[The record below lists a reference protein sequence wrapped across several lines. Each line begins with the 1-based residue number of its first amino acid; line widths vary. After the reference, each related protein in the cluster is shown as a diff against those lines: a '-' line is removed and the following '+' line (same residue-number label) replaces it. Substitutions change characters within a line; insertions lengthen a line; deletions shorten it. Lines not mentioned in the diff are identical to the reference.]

1 MLQKP
6 HLKCSKIFKKICPEC
21 SARLDTVQSQVT
33 VLGDMKY
40 QQQMR
45 LLGVCRGK
53 RRMSTEQYEGNKE
66 GKL

>member
-1 MLQKP
+1 
-6 HLKCSKIFKKICPEC
+6 
-21 SARLDTVQSQVT
+21 VT

-45 LLGVCRGK
+45 LLGVCGGK